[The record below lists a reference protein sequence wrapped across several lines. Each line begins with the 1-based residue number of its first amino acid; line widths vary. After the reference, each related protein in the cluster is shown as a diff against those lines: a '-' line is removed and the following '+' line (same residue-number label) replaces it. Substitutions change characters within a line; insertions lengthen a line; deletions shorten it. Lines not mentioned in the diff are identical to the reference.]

1 MVHAHSSGIKAVGSW
16 DAVNGLQQCREC
28 CGGQGYRSP
37 NAIGQL
43 RSDAD
48 MYTTG
53 EGDNIV
59 LMQQVTRFL
68 YYDVFLKQLSKKQF
82 SGILEYLPSIPLNLA
97 LLKTATIDDVYNST
111 WQRRVLEIREGELLN
126 ELASKVG
133 NTKDA
138 VKKFDTWNRNLPL
151 VIRVAQAHI
160 DRILHIQFVKMLE
173 CLPEDKA
180 PIRHILEKISHLDVL
195 NSINKDLGWF
205 VASGSVNITQ
215 AKQFDDII
223 TGLCTELRPYS
234 FLLVDAFGIPE
245 KLVPLRNDIE

>member
-1 MVHAHSSGIKAVGSW
+1 
-16 DAVNGLQQCREC
+16 
-28 CGGQGYRSP
+28 
-37 NAIGQL
+37 
-43 RSDAD
+43 
-48 MYTTG
+48 
-53 EGDNIV
+53 
-59 LMQQVTRFL
+59 
-68 YYDVFLKQLSKKQF
+68 
-82 SGILEYLPSIPLNLA
+82 LNLA
-97 LLKTATIDDVYNST
+97 LLKTATIDDVYNPT

-133 NTKDA
+133 NTKDG

-160 DRILHIQFVKMLE
+160 DRILNIQFVKMLE
-173 CLPEDKA
+173 SLPEDKA

-205 VASGSVNITQ
+205 VASGSVNTTQ

-234 FLLVDAFGIPE
+234 FLLIDAFGIPE
-245 KLVPLRNDIE
+245 KLFPLRNDIE